1 MAQQMAPSPTTLA
14 RQKGAAV
21 GGRGN
26 KRIVSVN
33 AAPAEAPSSPPYADG
48 WTQQRSREAMDR
60 ARQVIPGGVN
70 SPLRAF
76 STVGKEPIVFESVD
90 GSRAYDVDGNEYIDY
105 VGSWGPAV
113 VGHANPR
120 VTKALEQQLQRG
132 TSFGAPCEL
141 ETQLAT
147 MVCDMVPSCDMVRM
161 CNSGTEACLSAVRTM
176 RAYTGKDKIIKFD
189 GNYHGHVDSLLV
201 QTGSGAATLGT
212 PNSPGVPA
220 ATTASTVSAI
230 FNDVDSVREAVKNHS
245 GELAGIILE
254 PIVGNSGYIPPRG
267 DFLAELRKIC
277 DEENMVLCFD
287 EVMTGFRIALGGA
300 QEYYGVTP
308 DLTAMGKVIGGG
320 LPVGAFGGKQEIMNV
335 VAPLGPMY
343 QAGTL
348 SGNPLAMTAGIETL
362 KQLQEPG
369 VFGYLTKLTTKLSDG
384 MLDLAHKHGHAACG
398 GGTVSMFGMFFTEG
412 PVKNI
417 ADAKKSDLDKFYRW
431 HQGMLSRGF
440 YLAPAQFEAGF
451 MSTAHTEEDID
462 KTLDAADD
470 VLSKI

>member
-1 MAQQMAPSPTTLA
+1 MQRGVEMRANA
-14 RQKGAAV
+14 RLSGVKNQRNQRDV
-21 GGRGN
+21 TR
-26 KRIVSVN
+26 S
-33 AAPAEAPSSPPYADG
+33 AAPTEAPAASPPYAEG
-48 WTQQRSREAMDR
+48 WTQEKSREAMER
-60 ARQVIPGGVN
+60 AKMVIPGGVN

-76 STVGKEPIVFESVD
+76 STVGKEPIVFDSVK
-90 GSRAYDVDGNEYIDY
+90 GSRAYDADGNEYIDY

-113 VGHANPR
+113 VGHANER
-120 VTKALEQQLQRG
+120 VNSALSKQLEKG

-141 ETQLAT
+141 ETELAN

-212 PNSPGVPA
+212 PNSPGVPSQ
-220 ATTASTVSAI
+220 TTASTVSAI
-230 FNDVDSVREAVKNHS
+230 FNDTESVRQAVKNHS

-267 DFLAELRKIC
+267 DFLSELRSIC
-277 DEENMVLCFD
+277 DEEGMVLCFD

-308 DLTAMGKVIGGG
+308 DLTALGKVIGGG

-369 VFGYLTKLTTKLSDG
+369 VFNNLEHLTTKLSDG
-384 MLDLAHKHGHAACG
+384 MLNLAHKHGHEACG
-398 GGTVSMFGMFFTEG
+398 GSTVSMFGMFFTEG
-412 PVKNI
+412 PVRNI

-451 MSTAHTEEDID
+451 MSTAHTDEDVD

-470 VLSKI
+470 VLAKI